1 MKYINIIRR
10 IMKIDAAVERIPNA
24 DRYDDILD
32 RLYDKRDELV
42 GQLKAWI
49 KGSDSRVVRY
59 QHRKQ
64 LITAC
69 RLMGVDYYRI
79 VR

>member
-1 MKYINIIRR
+1 MKFVNIIRR
-10 IMKIDAAVERIPNA
+10 IVKIDEALERIPNA

-42 GQLKAWI
+42 AQLKAWR
-49 KGSDSRVVRY
+49 KGSDSRTVRCL
-59 QHRKQ
+59 HRKQ

-69 RLMGVDYYRI
+69 RLMGVEYYRI